1 MERVSMA
8 VQMARSPRDAN
19 SDGEASSRGFDLSS
33 ESEETSHASGSEST
47 CSDGEGP
54 ILPYCYKLVDSS
66 SPSDAEESKAEL
78 TSDSD
83 QGSKRLVN
91 LSW

>member
-8 VQMARSPRDAN
+8 VQMARSPWDAN
-19 SDGEASSRGFDLSS
+19 SAGEASSRGFNLSS
-33 ESEETSHASGSEST
+33 GSEETSHASGSES
-47 CSDGEGP
+47 SDGEGP
-54 ILPYCYKLVDSS
+54 ILPYCYEPVDSS
-66 SPSDAEESKAEL
+66 SPSDVEESKAEL

-83 QGSKRLVN
+83 QSSKRHVN